1 MNFNPSV
8 PWYRRFVIG
17 DRWPNKTSWKV
28 LEANPGRVWLIVER
42 HTRGC
47 SCSYCRGEH
56 GHRLFWMPKDMARGW
71 RVLNLFH
78 RLYIRW
84 VWHSPHAEPRYSKDA
99 NYQVHPETD
108 RRR

>member
-1 MNFNPSV
+1 MNFAAHT
-8 PWYRRFVIG
+8 PWYRRFAVG

-28 LEANPGRVWLIVER
+28 FEAEFRSAWLLIER

-47 SCSYCRGEH
+47 TCSYCRGEH
-56 GHRLFWMPKDMARGW
+56 GHRLFWMPADRARGW

-84 VWHSPHAEPRYSKDA
+84 VPHSKYQEPRYSKAA
-99 NYQVHPETD
+99 NYQIPP
-108 RRR
+108 R